1 VSRPTAL
8 DRRHRSSSCTVAKE
22 VLLETASTTQ
32 KKCVH
37 TKQSQQKM
45 QIFFTTLHS
54 GPASLEVAETE
65 QIADVKTKIQDKEG
79 VPPSQQ
85 RLIFAG
91 KQLED
96 SRNLQDYN
104 IQKESR
110 LHLVL
115 TIVGGAPKKKKKK
128 GGDDNPGELTPEEQ
142 KYIFGMRIEFLERE
156 LMLKK
161 EEAVEAIHA
170 KNELRERVKEYHDEF
185 EREKMRTLDI
195 TADMTRQYKAM
206 HELFIKE
213 INQLENQILDL
224 HDQLKLSEM
233 KLQRQQ
239 TENKKQMEDKEKIIA
254 EQHNKMEQM
263 AAEFGNMLEETLK
276 KMTDRIEISSKSY
289 DEEEEGGEEDE
300 DDDGGDDM

>member
-1 VSRPTAL
+1 
-8 DRRHRSSSCTVAKE
+8 
-22 VLLETASTTQ
+22 
-32 KKCVH
+32 
-37 TKQSQQKM
+37 M
-45 QIFFTTLHS
+45 QIFFTTLS
-54 GPASLEVAETE
+54 GGPSTLEVSETE
-65 QIADVKTKIQDKEG
+65 DVAAVKARIADREG
-79 VPPSQQ
+79 VPVGMQ
-85 RLIFAG
+85 RLIFGG

-96 SRNLQDYN
+96 GRNLQDYS
-104 IQKESR
+104 IGKDST

-115 TIVGGAPKKKKKK
+115 RILGGAPKKKKK
-128 GGDDNPGELTPEEQ
+128 GGDENPGELSEKEQ
-142 KYIFGMRIEFLERE
+142 ADIAKLKIEFLERE

-233 KLQRQQ
+233 KLERHK
-239 TENKKQMEDKEKIIA
+239 TETKKQMEDKEKIIT

-289 DEEEEGGEEDE
+289 DEDEQGEDE
-300 DDDGGDDM
+300 DEGDAAADEM

>member
-1 VSRPTAL
+1 
-8 DRRHRSSSCTVAKE
+8 
-22 VLLETASTTQ
+22 
-32 KKCVH
+32 
-37 TKQSQQKM
+37 M

-79 VPPSQQ
+79 VPSSQQ

-96 SRNLQDYN
+96 RRSLQDYN
-104 IQKESR
+104 IQKESTV
-110 LHLVL
+110 HLVL
-115 TIVGGAPKKKKKK
+115 RIVGGAPKKKKKK

-233 KLQRQQ
+233 KLERNK
-239 TENKKQMEDKEKIIA
+239 TETKQHQEQNERLIANGQEKMA
-254 EQHNKMEQM
+254 QM
-263 AAEFGNMLEETLK
+263 ATEFGLMLEETLK

-289 DEEEEGGEEDE
+289 DEDEAGEEDE
-300 DDDGGDDM
+300 DDDGGADM

>member
-1 VSRPTAL
+1 MEVSGS
-8 DRRHRSSSCTVAKE
+8 DTVA
-22 VLLETASTTQ
+22 
-32 KKCVH
+32 H
-37 TKQSQQKM
+37 
-45 QIFFTTLHS
+45 
-54 GPASLEVAETE
+54 
-65 QIADVKTKIQDKEG
+65 VKTKIWDNEG
-79 VPPSQQ
+79 VPPDQQ
-85 RLIFAG
+85 YLIFG
-91 KQLED
+91 GRPLKTSGTLFENGLVNG
-96 SRNLQDYN
+96 SK
-104 IQKESR
+104 IQMLLR
-110 LHLVL
+110 VR
-115 TIVGGAPKKKKKK
+115 GGAPKKKKKK
-128 GGDDNPGELTPEEQ
+128 GGDDNPGELTADEQ

-233 KLQRQQ
+233 KLDRHK
-239 TENKKQMEDKEKIIA
+239 TETKKQMEDKDKIIA
-254 EQHNKMEQM
+254 DQHNKMEQM

-289 DEEEEGGEEDE
+289 DEDEQGEDEEEGDAAADE
-300 DDDGGDDM
+300 M